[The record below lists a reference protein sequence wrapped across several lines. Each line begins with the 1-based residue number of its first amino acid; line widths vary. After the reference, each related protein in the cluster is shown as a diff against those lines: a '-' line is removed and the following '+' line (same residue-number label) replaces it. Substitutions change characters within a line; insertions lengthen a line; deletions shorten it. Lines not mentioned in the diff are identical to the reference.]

1 MNGGGHERGND
12 EGQSRARRGPAERV
26 GDVLARL
33 LETTGLSR
41 RHDERLQLESW
52 TEIVG
57 ERVARFS
64 RPVDLSNGVL
74 TLEADNAVW
83 RQELTL
89 LLPLIAKRFNEIH
102 GEGSVREIR
111 WHHRSTRRRAGDAAR

>member
-1 MNGGGHERGND
+1 MNGGHERGH
-12 EGQSRARRGPAERV
+12 GQGRERHGPAERV
-26 GDVLARL
+26 GEVLARL
-33 LETTGLSR
+33 LETTGLGR
-41 RHDERLQLESW
+41 RRDERQLLESW

-64 RPVDLSNGVL
+64 RPVDLSDGVL

-89 LLPLIAKRFNEIH
+89 LLPLIAKRFNELH

-111 WHHRSTRRRAGDAAR
+111 WHHRSTSRRSGDAPR

>member
-1 MNGGGHERGND
+1 MNGGHERGNGPGR
-12 EGQSRARRGPAERV
+12 ERHGPAERV
-26 GDVLARL
+26 GEVLARL
-33 LETTGLSR
+33 LETTGLGR
-41 RHDERLQLESW
+41 RRDERQLLESW

-64 RPVDLSNGVL
+64 RPVDLSDGVL

-89 LLPLIAKRFNEIH
+89 LLPLIAKRFNELH

-111 WHHRSTRRRAGDAAR
+111 WHHRSTSRRSGDAPR

>member
-1 MNGGGHERGND
+1 MSSGSERGD
-12 EGQSRARRGPAERV
+12 SQVHARRGPAERV

-41 RHDERLQLESW
+41 RHDERQLLESW
-52 TEIVG
+52 AEIVG

-89 LLPLIAKRFNEIH
+89 LLPLIAKRFNELH

-111 WHHRSTRRRAGDAAR
+111 WHHRSTRRPAGDAAR

>member
-1 MNGGGHERGND
+1 MNGGQEWGN
-12 EGQSRARRGPAERV
+12 GRSRARHGPAERV
-26 GDVLARL
+26 GEVLARL
-33 LETTGLSR
+33 LETTGLGR
-41 RHDERLQLESW
+41 RRDERLLLESW
-52 TEIVG
+52 TVIVG

-64 RPVDLSNGVL
+64 RPVDLSDGVL

-89 LLPLIAKRFNEIH
+89 LLPLIAKRFNELH

-111 WHHRSTRRRAGDAAR
+111 WHHRSPRRRPGDAAR

>member
-1 MNGGGHERGND
+1 MRSGAGEGGG
-12 EGQSRARRGPAERV
+12 RARDRHGPAERV
-26 GDVLARL
+26 GEVLARL
-33 LETTGLSR
+33 LESTGLGR
-41 RHDERLQLESW
+41 RRDERRLLDSW
-52 TEIVG
+52 PEVVG

-64 RPVDLSNGVL
+64 RPVDLSDGVL

-89 LLPLIAKRFNEIH
+89 LLPLIAKRFNELH

-111 WHHRSTRRRAGDAAR
+111 WHHRAPRRPSGDAAR

>member
-1 MNGGGHERGND
+1 MESGRDRG
-12 EGQSRARRGPAERV
+12 GPAERA
-26 GDVLARL
+26 GEVLARL
-33 LETTGLSR
+33 LQSTGLQR
-41 RHDERLQLESW
+41 RLGERRLLDGW
-52 TEIVG
+52 IDVVG

-64 RPVDLSNGVL
+64 RPVDLQDGVL

-89 LLPLIAKRFNEIH
+89 LLPLIARRYNELY

-111 WHHRSTRRRAGDAAR
+111 WNRRQPRRPLGDNAG

>member
-1 MNGGGHERGND
+1 MSGGHEHGNSP
-12 EGQSRARRGPAERV
+12 GQPHERRGPAERV

-33 LETTGLSR
+33 LENTGLSR
-41 RHDERLQLESW
+41 RHDERQQLESW

-64 RPVDLSNGVL
+64 RPVDLSDGVL
-74 TLEADNAVW
+74 TIEADNAVW

-89 LLPLIAKRFNEIH
+89 LLPLIAKRFNELH

-111 WHHRSTRRRAGDAAR
+111 WHHRSTSRRSGDAPR